1 MSNIQHPTSN
11 LQPPTSNPQLH
22 IIGAGLAGSEAA
34 WQAAQRGV
42 RVALYEMRPHKMTP
56 AHVSDRFAE
65 LVCSNSLGST
75 LPDRAPGIQKAELL
89 RLGSLIL
96 TCAQATAVPAGG
108 SLAVGRE
115 AFGDLV
121 TTLVS
126 SHPNITVIREEVT
139 AVPRDV
145 PVIVASGPLTSDAL
159 AADVAR
165 LAGEQHLYFYDA
177 LSPIVAADSI
187 DLSKAFRGARYDR
200 SASGAGDYINCPLD
214 REQYEAFVDTLAQ
227 AETITLREFEA
238 EMWRSE
244 SFFEGCLPVEVLARR
259 GRNALAFGPL
269 RPVGIIDPHT
279 GRRPYAVV
287 QLRQDNLAGTLYN
300 LVGFQTNLKWGE
312 QKRVFGM
319 IPGLEQAEFLRYGM
333 MHRNTFINAPSLLEP
348 TLQFKT
354 RHDLFFAGQITGVE
368 GYVGN
373 AGTGLLAGIN
383 AARLIHGQSPLILP
397 PTTVMG
403 ALCWYVTHCAAE
415 DFQPM
420 KANLGLLPPLDP
432 PVRHKRARYQAF
444 AARAAQDLETF
455 IAEND
460 LVPQPV
466 PLPDPLPSPVT

>member
-1 MSNIQHPTSN
+1 MSNFQPLAPN
-11 LQPPTSNPQLH
+11 PQPPIPALH
-22 IIGAGLAGSEAA
+22 IIGAGLAGAEAA

-42 RVALYEMRPHKMTP
+42 HVALYEMRPHKMTP
-56 AHVSDRFAE
+56 AHVTDRFAE

-75 LPDRAPGIQKAELL
+75 LPDRAPGMQKAELL

-139 AVPRDV
+139 AIPRDV

-159 AADVAR
+159 VADIAR
-165 LAGEQHLYFYDA
+165 LAGEQYLYFYDA

-187 DLSKAFRGARYDR
+187 DLDKAFRGARYDR
-200 SASGAGDYINCPLD
+200 SASATGDYINCPLD
-214 REQYEAFVDTLAQ
+214 RDQYEAFVDALAQ
-227 AETITLREFEA
+227 AETIVLREFEA

-244 SFFEGCLPVEVLARR
+244 HFFEGCLPVEILARR

-269 RPVGIIDPHT
+269 RPVGITDPHT

-333 MHRNTFINAPSLLEP
+333 MHRNTYINAPSLLEP
-348 TLQFKT
+348 TMQFRT
-354 RHDLFFAGQITGVE
+354 RPDLFFAGQITGVE

-383 AARLIHGQSPLILP
+383 AARLIHGQPPLILP

-403 ALCWYVTHCAAE
+403 ALCWYVTHCAVE

-444 AARAAQDLETF
+444 AARAAQDLEAF
-455 IAEND
+455 MAENG
-460 LVPQPV
+460 LAPQPIL
-466 PLPDPLPSPVT
+466 LPDPLPSTVL